1 MQTLLDDLRYA
12 VRQLRKS
19 PGFTITAVLTLAL
32 GIGAT
37 TAIFT
42 LVYDV
47 LLKPLP
53 YSRPQQLVVMEEQV
67 AEFRDIYPTLPM
79 NVNHFTSW
87 QQHSQSFQAMALMQ
101 EVSLPLGV
109 GGHPQQIGVLNAT
122 PGIFSVLDSAPLLG
136 RAFSPE
142 EAQPGHE
149 HVVVLMDS
157 LWRNQYQSDPGI
169 LGKTITLNGFPY
181 TVVGVMPPSFHL
193 PHIRNLS
200 SEDVAHPQPVGA
212 LLPMAFDKDQLEEVM
227 GEFNYFG
234 LARLKPG
241 VSVAQANAEINALQ
255 RTITGTL
262 SGERKSHSFRGLD
275 AVPAIARRRQPKA
288 AFDLACSSS
297 GTAAGWLRQYHES
310 STGAS
315 GGQAAIDGDRCRTGS
330 EPR

>member
-1 MQTLLDDLRYA
+1 MHLLIAGGSMQTLLDDLRYA

-53 YSRPQQLVVMEEQV
+53 YSRPDQLVVMEEQV

-87 QQHSQSFQAMALMQ
+87 QQHSQNFQSMALMQ

-142 EAQPGHE
+142 EAQPGQE
-149 HVVVLMDS
+149 HVVVLMDN
-157 LWRNQYQSDPGI
+157 LWRNQFQSDPGI

-193 PHIRNLS
+193 PHIHNLS
-200 SEDVAHPQPVGA
+200 SQDTNHPQPIEA
-212 LLPMAFDKDQLEEVM
+212 LMPLAFSKDQLQEAM
-227 GEFNYFG
+227 GDFDYFG
-234 LARLKPG
+234 LARLD
-241 VSVAQANAEINALQ
+241 
-255 RTITGTL
+255 
-262 SGERKSHSFRGLD
+262 RKSTR
-275 AVPAIARRRQPKA
+275 
-288 AFDLACSSS
+288 
-297 GTAAGWLRQYHES
+297 
-310 STGAS
+310 
-315 GGQAAIDGDRCRTGS
+315 
-330 EPR
+330 

>member
-53 YSRPQQLVVMEEQV
+53 YSRPEQLVVMEEQV

-79 NVNHFTSW
+79 NANHFTSW
-87 QQHSQSFQAMALMQ
+87 QQHSQSFQAMALME

-109 GGHPQQIGVLNAT
+109 GGHPQQIGVLTAT
-122 PGIFSVLDSAPLLG
+122 AGIFSVLDSAPMLG
-136 RAFSPE
+136 RAFSPQ

-193 PHIRNLS
+193 PAHSKSLQRGSRS
-200 SEDVAHPQPVGA
+200 SE
-212 LLPMAFDKDQLEEVM
+212 
-227 GEFNYFG
+227 
-234 LARLKPG
+234 
-241 VSVAQANAEINALQ
+241 
-255 RTITGTL
+255 
-262 SGERKSHSFRGLD
+262 
-275 AVPAIARRRQPKA
+275 
-288 AFDLACSSS
+288 
-297 GTAAGWLRQYHES
+297 
-310 STGAS
+310 AS
-315 GGQAAIDGDRCRTGS
+315 GGAPADGL
-330 EPR
+330 